1 MPINDVG
8 LKISS
13 VSMRH
18 RPSSASAYSAL
29 LGASPGPHL
38 PADLGGGP
46 PGEPRYLNRA
56 ATAVAP
62 RSPVSSSTR
71 GAGLP

>member
-18 RPSSASAYSAL
+18 RRAVPARTVRSWERHLVPTYQQTWAEVHQAS
-29 LGASPGPHL
+29 
-38 PADLGGGP
+38 
-46 PGEPRYLNRA
+46 RA
-56 ATAVAP
+56 T
-62 RSPVSSSTR
+62 
-71 GAGLP
+71 